1 MNAQQP
7 ISSLMSERTWTI
19 GLDDP
24 VQAVEAFLADKGL
37 SWAPVV
43 GANGVVLGVISS
55 ADILQFHA
63 QKGDAG
69 KVLAWQLCTYKPISV
84 SPDTPV
90 STVAKSMVDNR
101 IHHVVVI
108 DRGTICGV
116 VSSLDFVKAFA

>member
-1 MNAQQP
+1 MNAQP
-7 ISSLMSERTWTI
+7 ISSLMSARTWTI

-24 VQAVEAFLADKGL
+24 VQAVEAFLADKSL

-84 SPDTPV
+84 SPDTPIA
-90 STVAKSMVDNR
+90 SVAKAMVDNR
-101 IHHVVVI
+101 IHHVVVV
-108 DRGTICGV
+108 DQGSICGV
-116 VSSLDFVKAFA
+116 VSSLDFVKTFV

>member
-1 MNAQQP
+1 MNTQP
-7 ISSLMSERTWTI
+7 ISSLMSARTWTI

-24 VQAVEAFLADKGL
+24 VQTVEAFLADKSL

-43 GANGVVLGVISS
+43 GTNGVVLGVISS

-84 SPDTPV
+84 SPDTPIA
-90 STVAKSMVDNR
+90 SVAKAMVDNR
-101 IHHVVVI
+101 IHHVVVV

-116 VSSLDFVKAFA
+116 VSSLDFVKTFV